1 MLDDCIV
8 VKDSKTPAGRRRI
21 PLSKLC
27 KEELQRWARCYRST
41 VSPYVFPNPRN
52 PARHLGGFEKTWKR
66 ALKAAGIPYFPPY
79 NLRHTFA
86 TRLNAA
92 GATDLTIAQMM
103 GHSTPSI
110 LQTYAKAVDS
120 IRRDAIRRAFRFAPT
135 RCYWAV
141 KRPGNDDNVLASGG
155 CPCCLIAPDRIPLTN
170 LGLPCRRDFPQTQDL
185 RRGREKRL
193 FAISALQ

>member
-1 MLDDCIV
+1 M
-8 VKDSKTPAGRRRI
+8 KDSKTLAGRRRI
-21 PLSKLC
+21 PLSKVC
-27 KEELQRWARCYRST
+27 KEELQLWARYYGPA
-41 VSPYVFPNPRN
+41 VSPHVFPYLRN

-110 LQTYAKAVDS
+110 LSTYAKAVDS
-120 IRRDAIRRAFRFAPT
+120 IRRDAIQRLEALRESHA
-135 RCYWAV
+135 
-141 KRPGNDDNVLASGG
+141 AS
-155 CPCCLIAPDRIPLTN
+155 PPSFQKIVN
-170 LGLPCRRDFPQTQDL
+170 
-185 RRGREKRL
+185 
-193 FAISALQ
+193 